1 MGVEFFQRGQRV
13 RDGCWGKKMP
23 LLSDPPTII
32 IKYDEGGEVSK
43 YERRERAWEA
53 QGRRIVVRGLCGS
66 ACTIY
71 LKSPFLCAEPTA
83 QFVFHASYFR
93 YGKLGTAGDDPEGN
107 TYMLQW
113 YPFRIKEFI
122 ASQGG
127 LTTTPIFLEGR
138 WMQQLVPA
146 CR

>member
-1 MGVEFFQRGQRV
+1 
-13 RDGCWGKKMP
+13 MP
-23 LLSDPPTII
+23 PASHPPAIV

-43 YERRERAWEA
+43 YARRERAWEA
-53 QGRRIVVRGLCGS
+53 EGRRIIVSGLCGS
-66 ACTIY
+66 ACTMY
-71 LKSPFLCAEPTA
+71 LKSPYLCAEPTA
-83 QFVFHASYFR
+83 QFAFHASHLQ
-93 YGKLGTAGDDPEGN
+93 YGKLGPKVSDPESN

-113 YPFRIKEFI
+113 YPSRIQEFI

-146 CR
+146 CW

>member
-1 MGVEFFQRGQRV
+1 
-13 RDGCWGKKMP
+13 MP
-23 LLSDPPTII
+23 LLSHPPAII
-32 IKYDEGGEVSK
+32 IQYDAGGEVSK

-53 QGRRIVVRGLCGS
+53 EGRRIIVRGLCGS
-66 ACTIY
+66 ACTVY

-83 QFVFHASYFR
+83 HFAFHASYLR
-93 YGKLGTAGDDPEGN
+93 YGKLGAVAPDHESN

-113 YPFRIKEFI
+113 YPRSIQEFI

-127 LTTTPIFLEGR
+127 LTSTPIYLEGR

-146 CR
+146 CN

>member
-1 MGVEFFQRGQRV
+1 
-13 RDGCWGKKMP
+13 MP
-23 LLSDPPTII
+23 PPSHPPAIV

-43 YERRERAWEA
+43 YARRERAWEA
-53 QGRRIVVRGLCGS
+53 EGRRIIVRGLCGS
-66 ACTIY
+66 ACTMY
-71 LKSPFLCAEPTA
+71 LKSPYLCAEQTA
-83 QFVFHASYFR
+83 QFAFHASHLQ
-93 YGKLGTAGDDPEGN
+93 YGKLGPKVSDPESN

-113 YPFRIKEFI
+113 YPSRIQEFI

-146 CR
+146 C